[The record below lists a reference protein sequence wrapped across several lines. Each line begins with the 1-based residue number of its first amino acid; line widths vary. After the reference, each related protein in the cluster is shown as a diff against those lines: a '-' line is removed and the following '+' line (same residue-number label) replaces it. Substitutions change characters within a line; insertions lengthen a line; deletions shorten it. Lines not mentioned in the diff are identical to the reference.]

1 MTDHLIF
8 YSGGLASW
16 ATAKRVAEK
25 HGTKNLK
32 MLFTDT
38 LIEDADLYRFLDES
52 AVNVGGELI
61 KIADGRTP
69 WEVMKDV
76 RLLANSRLD
85 PCSRILKREMA
96 TNWVKE
102 NYPDPQSVVLY
113 IGMNWDEEHRYKRS
127 QNFWKPYF
135 VESPLLEPP
144 YIMKDDMIA
153 WCNKEG
159 VKHPRLYDMGFP
171 HNNCGGGCV
180 KAGAAH
186 FKHLLKE
193 LPEVY
198 AEWEA
203 EEEKMRKFLEK
214 DVTILTYTKDNQKR
228 KITLKQLRVQEDAQ
242 VDVFDW
248 GGCGCFSTFDNADEV
263 KYLDDKKEITEK

>member
-1 MTDHLIF
+1 MKNIDHVVF
-8 YSGGLASW
+8 YSGGISSW
-16 ATAKRVAEK
+16 ATAKRVAKK

-38 LIEDADLYRFLDES
+38 LIEDKDLYRFLDES
-52 AVNVGGELI
+52 AENVGGELI

-69 WEVMKDV
+69 WQVFKDV
-76 RLLANSRLD
+76 RLLCNSRLD

-96 TNWVKE
+96 TKWVKE
-102 NYPDPQSVVLY
+102 NYPDPSDVVLY

-127 QNFWKPYF
+127 KNFWKPYT

-144 YIMKDDMIA
+144 YLMKDDMIT

-159 VKHPRLYDMGFP
+159 VKHPILYDMGFP

-203 EEEKMRKFLEK
+203 EEEKMRQFLER

-228 KITLKQLRVQEDAQ
+228 KITLKQLRVQEDLQ
-242 VDVFDW
+242 TDMFDW
-248 GGCGCFSTFDNADEV
+248 GGCGCFSTFDDDEM
-263 KYLDDKKEITEK
+263 EESQ